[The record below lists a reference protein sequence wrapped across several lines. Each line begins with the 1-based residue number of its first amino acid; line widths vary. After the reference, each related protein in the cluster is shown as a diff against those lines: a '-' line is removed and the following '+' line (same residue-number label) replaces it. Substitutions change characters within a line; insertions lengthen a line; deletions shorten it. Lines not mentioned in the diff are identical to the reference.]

1 MGFWQTP
8 KYVTENVALPSA
20 YDRISDE
27 VISDNKTQPEA
38 GGIYDGESKKLLWYV
53 PENEIIFCQCRYM
66 NEIKSSFQNENVLPQ
81 QSQECANIKKSP
93 KETDN
98 KFIKYSHQTTIFQ

>member
-38 GGIYDGESKKLLWYV
+38 GGIYDGESKKLL
-53 PENEIIFCQCRYM
+53 
-66 NEIKSSFQNENVLPQ
+66 
-81 QSQECANIKKSP
+81 
-93 KETDN
+93 
-98 KFIKYSHQTTIFQ
+98 